1 MFGSIWNF
9 CKRHRRKFFFTGILV
24 GGSYAA
30 FRFVYSKYMK
40 SRKEESEKM
49 MEKVRKKHL
58 FESNQKTCDLTVH
71 SLIPTLRNVLN
82 NILDCEGILEKLK
95 SKTDNKVALWEELKV
110 KTFTRTISSIY
121 ATSLL
126 IVYLKVQ
133 LNIVSGLMFTEIEK
147 TNEEGKRITN
157 DVQKKYLSTIN
168 YLLEHGIE
176 GLIQKINIAVNE
188 YISGISLK
196 ANIAINS
203 IEELTRQIRHRV
215 ECQQTDGHH
224 ETSTKSLLSYILNS
238 NQLEAN
244 GELKELLNFTKD
256 VTESSDFHKVL
267 SVCLESGFAL
277 FYDNVANELKEANPS
292 TVSLA
297 NSSLP
302 MAKVVPIITNFYGKV
317 MKEGQNNYIQM
328 LLRKNVLQDFAANIY
343 EAFSSNTEMR
353 AD

>member
-40 SRKEESEKM
+40 SRQEESDRMLEQ
-49 MEKVRKKHL
+49 VRKKHL
-58 FESNQKTCDLTVH
+58 FDSNQKTCDLTIH
-71 SLIPTLRNVLN
+71 SLLPTLRKVLN
-82 NILDCEGILEKLK
+82 NMLDCEGILEKLK
-95 SKTDNKVALWEELKV
+95 SKPENKLALWEELKV
-110 KTFTRTISSIY
+110 MTFTRTISSIY
-121 ATSLL
+121 ATCLL

-168 YLLEHGIE
+168 YLLERGVQD
-176 GLIQKINIAVNE
+176 LVQKINVAVNE

-196 ANIAINS
+196 TNIAINS
-203 IEELTRQIRHRV
+203 IEELTRQICHRI
-215 ECQQTDGHH
+215 ECQQTNGHH
-224 ETSTKSLLSYILNS
+224 DTNTKSLLSYILNG
-238 NQLEAN
+238 NQREEN
-244 GELKELLNFTKD
+244 KEISELLNFTRD
-256 VTESSDFHKVL
+256 IAESPDFHKVL

-277 FYDNVANELKEANPS
+277 FYDNIANELKQANPT

-297 NSSLP
+297 NSTLP
-302 MAKVVPIITNFYGKV
+302 MAKVIPIITNFYNIV

-328 LLRKNVLQDFAANIY
+328 LLRKQLVQDFAANIY
-343 EAFSSNTEMR
+343 EAFSTNNEVR
-353 AD
+353 AE